1 VSSGGVHSDASRRS
15 FRAVLTDGA
24 RKLKSSAKNAFQKRP
39 QSAES
44 DSEDE
49 SSHPP
54 RKPVGTSRSAI
65 YDRQARDALRAGID
79 VLDESRYADW
89 LEKVE
94 TIDPKF
100 EFKPGSAAD
109 WRCSSCMGWMKT
121 KVPYDTTRIKT
132 HFKSCSDTSKKPQ
145 RMTHTKHTHRITS
158 FFAPAGRKAN
168 SSPVPGTSTST
179 S

>member
-1 VSSGGVHSDASRRS
+1 VHSDASRRS
-15 FRAVLTDGA
+15 FLTDGA

-39 QSAES
+39 QSAQS
-44 DSEDE
+44 DSDDE

-79 VLDESRYADW
+79 VLDESRYAAW

-158 FFAPAGRKAN
+158 FFAPADQKAN
-168 SSPVPGTSTST
+168 SPSVLGTSTST